1 MKVDLF
7 SVDTKKAS
15 EALKDDGIVSSQAPC
30 KQEDV
35 DLMNKL
41 LKGDPQEKQ
50 FMDWLSSIET
60 TINEENIQAMAEDE
74 QLSEI
79 VSDFVSELK
88 AKNPSGKVI
97 PSGVA
102 VSPQKQIAKNTEQV
116 AKAGEQIVKNSET
129 SAHESKTVKHPLHQH
144 TEGEKPLYRSTEE
157 ENLLAGGG
165 LREKKNKDIAE
176 VGTQKESLT
185 QEDPLAQPLISVPP
199 SPVEEN
205 VNQVER
211 TTVVAPHAIELAQQ
225 IKDQMVDRI
234 LVSSSDLN
242 ENREIILKLN
252 PNLLAETQVSF
263 QKVGQALQ
271 VQFMS
276 QNADSLKFLSVFQL
290 DLQGYLQDELKN
302 FRSVSVRIQQG
313 STDMGQPQDGR
324 SRNPYEYQNLDDDN
338 DPTFIA

>member
-15 EALKDDGIVSSQAPC
+15 EVSKDNCIASPQDPC
-30 KQEDV
+30 TQEDV

-50 FMDWLSSIET
+50 FMDWLTSIENS
-60 TINEENIQAMAEDE
+60 INKENIQAANEDE

-88 AKNPSGKVI
+88 SKKALEKDTLPGTADIKETVAAKESAAIKET
-97 PSGVA
+97 
-102 VSPQKQIAKNTEQV
+102 IATIK
-116 AKAGEQIVKNSET
+116 ET
-129 SAHESKTVKHPLHQH
+129 PIKDLT
-144 TEGEKPLYRSTEE
+144 
-157 ENLLAGGG
+157 
-165 LREKKNKDIAE
+165 EKKNKNITE
-176 VGTQKESLT
+176 VVAQKEPLT
-185 QEDPLAQPLISVPP
+185 QEKPLEQPLIQVAAT
-199 SPVEEN
+199 PVIEN
-205 VNQVER
+205 INQAEMK
-211 TTVVAPHAIELAQQ
+211 TVGAPHAIELAQQ

-242 ENREIILKLN
+242 ENREVILKLN

-276 QNADSLKFLSVFQL
+276 QNTDSLKFLSVFQL

-302 FRSVSVRIQQG
+302 FRGVSVRIHQG
-313 STDMGQPQDGR
+313 NTDMGQPQDGR